1 MISLII
7 TNPVQFKISSK
18 FTLNRNDIDPDKYFY
33 KTRQTAESCYYLEY
47 DFNQLHISN
56 SRFSVLH
63 INARS
68 LNKNIDNIKL
78 YLSTFN
84 HTFAVL
90 AISETWEVAHN
101 LVYFSIPGY
110 SIVSIPRNNDFKCR
124 GGGVALYVRDDIKF
138 DTRSDLYLFGNT
150 SFECVFIETVT
161 STKQRYIDGCIYR
174 PPDQD
179 MCRFNE
185 DFDCLVHKISSERV
199 IFF

>member
-1 MISLII
+1 M
-7 TNPVQFKISSK
+7 
-18 FTLNRNDIDPDKYFY
+18 
-33 KTRQTAESCYYLEY
+33 
-47 DFNQLHISN
+47 
-56 SRFSVLH
+56 
-63 INARS
+63 
-68 LNKNIDNIKL
+68 
-78 YLSTFN
+78 STFN

-124 GGGVALYVRDDIKF
+124 GGGVALCVRDDIKF
-138 DTRSDLYLFGNT
+138 DVRSDLCLFGNT

-161 STKQRYIDGCIYR
+161 STKQRYIVGCIYR

-185 DFDCLVHKISSERV
+185 DFDCLLHKISSEKA
-199 IFF
+199 IFLAGDYNINLLKHDVHT